1 MKGIVEF
8 MCQLHQSKNA
18 INTVEELRWS
28 LFKKRQAKS
37 VVTNYHQTRQ
47 LCTKPILRAHYELMG
62 WNNDYVTNPV
72 LPFPRE
78 DDE

>member
-1 MKGIVEF
+1 MKGIVAF
-8 MCQLHQSKNA
+8 ICQLHQSTNA

-28 LFKKRQAKS
+28 LLKKRQAKS
-37 VVTNYHQTRQ
+37 DKLPPNKAVLHQA
-47 LCTKPILRAHYELMG
+47 ILRAHYELMG
-62 WNNDYVTNPV
+62 WNNDYITNPI